1 MGPIT
6 PPERA
11 AVMAQSPVRALYDQ
25 AQDRISAYE
34 TLQAA
39 AAAAASPAPP
49 QAPARQAAPRP
60 SNRQGF
66 GEAFAKSMLRTIG
79 SQVGRELIRGV
90 LGSLTAASKGS
101 RRR

>member
-1 MGPIT
+1 
-6 PPERA
+6 
-11 AVMAQSPVRALYDQ
+11 MAQSPVRGLYDQ
-25 AQDRISAYE
+25 AQDRVSAYE

-39 AAAAASPAPP
+39 AASPAALKP
-49 QAPARQAAPRP
+49 QAAPAREAAPRP

-90 LGSLTAASKGS
+90 LGSLTAASRG